1 MTEPGSPDTDSN
13 PAPRV
18 PAWRR
23 RTHEDRL
30 DATIA
35 TAQTALKTAVLVNG
49 AGAIALLTLF
59 AGAFKDTNPL
69 PGAAQFAAA
78 TLWLVAGTA
87 AAGAATGISFLA
99 QYGQLMRWQS
109 WFGRRRRAAAITQI
123 NIVLVFLSYL
133 CFAIAGL
140 HAYWA
145 LAGLRGGVFAGP
157 PTSAHELLQVGAALF
172 GLLAAVLWFLAARA
186 GMEPQPAAAPA
197 PEAFPAAVPDF
208 TSTAVPDFTSGP
220 VPDFSSEPARPARL
234 GQYGWSAWAAVATGT
249 GALLQALALMA

>member
-1 MTEPGSPDTDSN
+1 MNEGESLDNDATAEPR
-13 PAPRV
+13 A

-23 RTHEDRL
+23 RTNVDRL
-30 DATIA
+30 DATVA
-35 TAQTALKTAVLVNG
+35 SAQTALKTAVLVNG

-59 AGAFKDTNPL
+59 AGAFKDANPL

-87 AAGAATGISFLA
+87 AGGAATGISFLA
-99 QYGQLMRWQS
+99 QYGQVMRWRS
-109 WFGRRRRAAAITQI
+109 WFGRRGRAALITQV

-133 CFAIAGL
+133 CFVIAGL

-145 LAGLRGGVFAGP
+145 LAGMRGGVFAGP
-157 PTSAHELLQVGAALF
+157 ATSAHDLLQVGAALF

-186 GMEPQPAAAPA
+186 GMEPRPAEAAPA
-197 PEAFPAAVPDF
+197 PALATFSEAIPDF
-208 TSTAVPDFTSGP
+208 TP
-220 VPDFSSEPARPARL
+220 EPAPPVRIAQGR
-234 GQYGWSAWAAVATGT
+234 WNAWAAVATGT